1 MMHFKALLLLAFF
14 MAGSVNTH
22 AQQKPKPKAPEM
34 QIREYW
40 FVLLKSGPN
49 RFQDSAT
56 AAQIQA
62 GHMANMM
69 RLYKDG
75 KLKVA
80 GPFGEDGD
88 WQGIFIFDGERR
100 EVEALLQTD
109 PAIKAGRLL
118 YEIHSWW
125 TSPIGSFK
133 PGKPAA
139 TH

>member
-14 MAGSVNTH
+14 MAGSVNMN